1 MTAKL
6 VQDWLVSG
14 RLELPLPASGLTAE
28 RWQRL
33 ASLAEEDVVSA
44 RLAEAH
50 LDAVAILDELGAEP
64 PRGDQLWGVWAAES
78 RDTSV
83 IATPTAD
90 GFILNGVKQWCS
102 GAGLCGHA
110 LVTAALDDAA
120 ETRRGL
126 FAIAIDDC
134 AVTPLPSTWS
144 NIGMADSDTRAVRFA
159 NAPAMAV
166 GDPGAYLERPGFW
179 YGAIGVAACW
189 LGAARRVAEPLYR
202 RAADNAADPHALA
215 HLGAVDAALAAGSS
229 MLDAAAAQID
239 RDPLDRNG
247 TAQLLARRVRV
258 VVERAADETIT
269 RTGRALGPGPL
280 CQDSGHAQRVADL
293 TVYIR
298 QSHAERDLAELGQL
312 AAAHSRPSGKAS
324 RVRLDPDHG

>member
-1 MTAKL
+1 MTAQL
-6 VQDWLVSG
+6 VQDWLGSG
-14 RLELPLPASGLTAE
+14 RLELPLPASGHTAE
-28 RWQRL
+28 RWRRL

-50 LDAVAILDELGAEP
+50 VDAVAILDELGAKP
-64 PRGDQLWGVWAAES
+64 PSADQLWGVWAAES
-78 RDTSV
+78 RDSSV
-83 IATPTAD
+83 VATQTGDA
-90 GFILNGVKQWCS
+90 FILNGVKEWCS

-110 LVTAALDDAA
+110 LVTASLDDAT

-126 FAIAIDDC
+126 FAVAIDDS
-134 AVTPLPSTWS
+134 AATPLPSAWS

-159 NAPAMAV
+159 DAPAVTV
-166 GDPGAYLERPGFW
+166 GDPGDYLERPGFW

-202 RAADNAADPHALA
+202 RAADDAADPHALA
-215 HLGAVDAALAAGSS
+215 HLGAIDAALAAGSA
-229 MLDAAAAQID
+229 MLEVAAAQID

-247 TAQLLARRVRV
+247 SAQLLARRVRA
-258 VVERAADETIT
+258 VVERAADEAIT

-298 QSHAERDLAELGQL
+298 QSHAERDLAELGRQ
-312 AAAHSRPSGKAS
+312 AS
-324 RVRLDPDHG
+324 ISPTGGRNHDRYS

>member
-1 MTAKL
+1 MTALL
-6 VQDWLVSG
+6 VQEWLGAG
-14 RLELPLPASGLTAE
+14 RLELPLPASGRTAE

-44 RLAEAH
+44 RIAEAH
-50 LDAVAILDELGAEP
+50 LDAIAILDELGAKP
-64 PRGDQLWGVWAAES
+64 PGGDLWGVWAAES
-78 RDTSV
+78 RDSSV
-83 IATPTAD
+83 VATQTAD
-90 GFILNGVKQWCS
+90 AFVLNGVKQWCS

-110 LVTAALDDAA
+110 LVTAALDGPA
-120 ETRRGL
+120 ESRRGL
-126 FAIAIDDC
+126 FAVAVDGC
-134 AVTPLPSTWS
+134 AVMPLSSTWS

-159 NAPAMAV
+159 DAPAVAV
-166 GDPGAYLERPGFW
+166 GDPGDYLERPGFW

-202 RAADNAADPHALA
+202 RAAQGAADPHALA

-229 MLDAAAAQID
+229 ILDVAAAQID
-239 RDPLDRNG
+239 RDALDRNG
-247 TAQLLARRVRV
+247 TAQLLARRVRA
-258 VVERAADETIT
+258 VVEWAADEAVT

-298 QSHAERDLAELGQL
+298 QSHAERDLAELGRQ
-312 AAAHSRPSGKAS
+312 AS
-324 RVRLDPDHG
+324 ISSTGGPYP